1 MKIHFCRLLLAT
13 VLFSLMLTPASADD
27 QATLFNFALEL
38 SHLKIDLNDGQQTV
52 DTTTN
57 YAGITSF
64 QLREG
69 KLQPG
74 ISLGYTYLS
83 TDNQAV
89 TAGMQLEGFYI
100 RPAIRGVVIDNPHIS
115 LTLTG
120 SYLFQRVEDSNANQS
135 ATLKWYQPQL
145 DVEALWRFT
154 QQMTLRAGGLYGRID
169 ADESLSGDVNQTI
182 NLKKSS
188 ALGGYVGLEFDL
200 GDDGQIG
207 FLVHQGLGD
216 GATLYFQR
224 QF

>member
-1 MKIHFCRLLLAT
+1 MKSHFCRLSLAT

-120 SYLFQRVEDSNANQS
+120 SYLFQRVEDSPEVVPAAIGCRGVMALYPANDAES
-135 ATLKWYQPQL
+135 GRTLWPH
-145 DVEALWRFT
+145 R
-154 QQMTLRAGGLYGRID
+154 RR
-169 ADESLSGDVNQTI
+169 
-182 NLKKSS
+182 
-188 ALGGYVGLEFDL
+188 
-200 GDDGQIG
+200 
-207 FLVHQGLGD
+207 
-216 GATLYFQR
+216 
-224 QF
+224 